1 MTKTAATRDGY
12 GEALLELASNPKVV
26 VLEADLGKSTKSLH
40 FRKAHP
46 ERTVSCG
53 IGEQNMLLV
62 GAGLA
67 ASGYIPFASTFAI
80 FTERAFEQMRNGVA
94 RPNLAVHVCGSHGG
108 THTGTDGSSAQSIED
123 LAIYRTLPNVI
134 VMHPSDVVSTKELT
148 LQLANSGSPSY
159 MRTARNKTPVLYEGR
174 EDDIKIGKG
183 IVLKEGHDVAI
194 VACGVMVSEALKASE
209 ALATE
214 GIQASVVDMHTL
226 KPLDGGLLDQLVA
239 SCGAIVTAE
248 DHSVIGGLGGAVA
261 EHLTANIFAPLE
273 RVGVQDRFGESGQS
287 DEMLEVMQISAPY
300 LQKQPKEPSHARKNR
315 QGACRGEFIEP
326 LR

>member
-1 MTKTAATRDGY
+1 MSKMAATRDGY
-12 GEALLELASNPKVV
+12 GDALLELASNPKVV

-67 ASGYIPFASTFAI
+67 ASGFIPFASTFAI

-134 VMHPSDVVSTKELT
+134 VMHPSDVVSTKVLT
-148 LQLANSGSPSY
+148 MQLAASNAPSY
-159 MRTARNKTPVLYEGR
+159 TRTARNKTPVLYEGR
-174 EDDIKIGKG
+174 EDEIKIGKG
-183 IVLKEGHDVAI
+183 IVLREGNDVAI
-194 VACGVMVSEALKASE
+194 VACGVMVSESLKAAE
-209 ALATE
+209 ALADQ
-214 GIQASVVDMHTL
+214 GINATVVDMHTL
-226 KPLDGGLLDQLVA
+226 KPLDGALIDTLVA

-248 DHSVIGGLGGAVA
+248 DHNIIGGLGGAVA
-261 EHLTANIFAPLE
+261 EHLTANTYAPLE
-273 RVGVQDRFGESGQS
+273 RVGVKDRFGESGEADQ
-287 DEMLEVMQISAPY
+287 MLEVMEISAPY
-300 LQKQPKEPSHARKNR
+300 IAEAALRAVARK
-315 QGACRGEFIEP
+315 A
-326 LR
+326 